1 MPRLF
6 IDNQPVDVPD
16 GATIL
21 DAARKLGVPIP
32 TLCFLEGRT
41 ALTSCMVCVVKVEGA
56 SKLVPSCAAPAV
68 EGMRVESETP
78 EVLEAR
84 RTALELLLGDHLG
97 DCEAPCRIACP
108 AHMDIPRMIRQIR
121 AGKMAE
127 AIATVKEHIA
137 LPATLGRICP
147 APCEKACRRGTKDE
161 PVAICL
167 LKRYAADVDMN
178 AAERYLPACERETG
192 KRVAVVGAG
201 SAGLSAAYYLKR
213 LGHACVVFESQD
225 CAGGTLL
232 RDVPEDMLPR
242 EVLAGEVAVI
252 EKLGVE
258 IRLSTTVGEGVSFDE
273 LREQFDAV
281 LVAAGEARDDQRGL
295 FGLEAGDRGITVDRT
310 TYETTTPG
318 VFAVGGAVAPVK
330 MAVRSVAQGR
340 AAAMSIAA
348 YLTGGQAVG
357 TAPAFSTHIGKL
369 ADDEIDSFMV
379 EADPAGRIGGAEPWR
394 EPLSPAQAVA
404 EAPRCMHCDCRKPDA
419 CKLRTYAQRYG
430 AKASRFK
437 GDRRPFVQHAQHP
450 RIIYEPGKCIDCGIC
465 VQIAADATEA
475 LGLSFLGRG
484 FDVRV
489 AVPFGASVAQGLQ
502 TAAEQCVRACP
513 TGALAMKDD

>member
-21 DAARKLGVPIP
+21 DAARALDVPVP
-32 TLCFLEGRT
+32 TMCFYHGRK

-97 DCEAPCRIACP
+97 DCEAPCQTACP
-108 AHMDIPRMIRQIR
+108 AHMDIPRMIRQIHD
-121 AGKMAE
+121 GKMSE

-167 LKRYAADVDMN
+167 LKRYAADADLE
-178 AAERYLPACERETG
+178 AGEGDLPACERETG
-192 KRVAVVGAG
+192 KRVAVVGGG
-201 SAGLSAAYYLKR
+201 SAGLAATYYLRR
-213 LGHACVVFESQD
+213 LGHGCVVFESQD
-225 CAGGTLL
+225 CAGGRLL
-232 RDVPEDMLPR
+232 RDVPEDQLPR
-242 EVLAGEVAVI
+242 DVLAREVAVI
-252 EKLGVE
+252 ETLGAE
-258 IRLSTTVGEGVSFDE
+258 IRLSTTIGEGVSFDE
-273 LREQFDAV
+273 LREEFDAV
-281 LVAAGEARDDQRGL
+281 LVATGEAPAP
-295 FGLEAGDRGITVDRT
+295 FGLEAGDRGITVDRG
-310 TYETTTPG
+310 TYETAAPG

-330 MAVRSVAQGR
+330 LAVRSVAQGR
-340 AAAMSIAA
+340 AAAMSIDA
-348 YLTGGQAVG
+348 YLTTGQAAG
-357 TAPAFSTHIGKL
+357 AAPTFSTHVGKL
-369 ADDEIDSFMV
+369 SDDEIDAFMV
-379 EADPAGRIGGAEPWR
+379 EADSAGRIGGAEPWR
-394 EPLSPAQAVA
+394 EPLSSEQAVA
-404 EAPRCMHCDCRKPDA
+404 EAARCMHCDCRKPDN
-419 CKLRTYAQRYG
+419 CKLRTYAQLYG

-437 GDRRPFVQHAQHP
+437 GDRRPFEQHARHP
-450 RIIYEPGKCIDCGIC
+450 QVIYEPGKCIDCGLC
-465 VQIAADATEA
+465 VQIAADAKEQ

-484 FDVRV
+484 FTVRV
-489 AVPFGASVAQGLQ
+489 AVPFGESVADGLQ
-502 TAAEQCVRACP
+502 TAAEQCVAACP
-513 TGALAMKDD
+513 TGALAMKDA

>member
-21 DAARKLGVPIP
+21 DAARALGVAIP
-32 TLCFLEGRT
+32 TMCFLEGRSP
-41 ALTSCMVCVVKVEGA
+41 LTSCMLCVVKVEGA
-56 SKLVPSCAAPAV
+56 DRLVPSCAAPAV
-68 EGMRVESETP
+68 EGMRVESETS
-78 EVLEAR
+78 EVHEAR

-97 DCEAPCRIACP
+97 DCEAPCQIACP

-121 AGKMAE
+121 AGKLRE

-147 APCEKACRRGTKDE
+147 APCEKACRRGAKDE

-167 LKRYAADVDMN
+167 LKRYAADVDLE
-178 AAERYLPACERETG
+178 AAEQYVPACERETG
-192 KRVAVVGAG
+192 KRIAIVGAG
-201 SAGLSAAYYLKR
+201 SAGLAAAYYLTR
-213 LGHACVVFESQD
+213 LGHGCVVFEGQD
-225 CAGGTLL
+225 CAGGKLL
-232 RDVPEDMLPR
+232 RDVPEDKLPR
-242 EVLAGEVAVI
+242 DVLAREVAII

-258 IRLSTTVGEGVSFDE
+258 IRLSTTVGSDVSFDE

-281 LVAAGEARDDQRGL
+281 LIATGQTPSDKPAP
-295 FGLEAGDRGITVDRT
+295 FGLEAGDRGITVDRM

-348 YLTGGQAVG
+348 YLTTGQAAGV
-357 TAPAFSTHIGKL
+357 APAFSTHVGKVS
-369 ADDEIDSFMV
+369 ADEIDSFMV

-394 EPLSPAQAVA
+394 DPLSPDQAAA
-404 EAPRCMHCDCRKPDA
+404 EAARCMHCDCRKPDD
-419 CKLRTYAQRYG
+419 CKLRTYAQLYG
-430 AKASRFK
+430 AKSSRFK
-437 GDRRPFVQHAQHP
+437 SDRRPFIQHAQHP
-450 RIIYEPGKCIDCGIC
+450 QVIYEPGKCIDCGLC
-465 VQIAADATEA
+465 VQIAANAKEA
-475 LGLSFLGRG
+475 LGLSFIGRG

-489 AVPFGASVAQGLQ
+489 AVPFGESVAQGLQ
-502 TAAEQCVRACP
+502 TAAEQCVAACP
-513 TGALAMKDD
+513 TGALAMKGD